1 MSVELRPDASLRRR
15 RACGLLPALV
25 VLAGCA
31 VGPRYTGPA
40 PSEMPAQYPA
50 LDAGLTGQPATD
62 RWWELLADPVL
73 TALID
78 AALADNPDLAAAE
91 ARVRQSRAFAR
102 AAGAGYLPALG
113 ASGRISRDKLSLNGE
128 NLALIPITPPVTAF
142 TDYRIG
148 LDAAWEIDLAGH
160 TRRQVEAA
168 VARFGSRT
176 ETRNDARVVVA
187 AEVASG
193 YVDYRVATARLALA
207 RQLLAALDDSAR
219 LVRLQQQAG
228 LASESDLRAAD
239 AERLSSA
246 GLPATLEATRLAAQL
261 RLAALT
267 GQPAA
272 GLAARLEAD
281 GAIPLVPAE
290 SPVGLPAELLR
301 RRPDI
306 RGAERELAAATA
318 DVGVAVAAQFPRFS
332 LVGDAGFDSVRFGD
346 LTSAASRFWN
356 FGPQLT
362 LPLFAGG
369 QLRRQAEAAKAARDA
384 AVAIYR
390 GTVLRA
396 IAEAETA
403 VVRFAAS
410 RRDAA
415 GLGAAAGQLADR
427 AGLERLRYDAG
438 DISRLEVLLAE
449 RSANRAADLRAESA
463 GRLALDFVALQK
475 ALGGGWQTAA
485 AR

>member
-1 MSVELRPDASLRRR
+1 MSVKRQRGAVPRRR
-15 RACGLLPALV
+15 RHCGLWPALL

-31 VGPRYTGPA
+31 VGPKYSGPA
-40 PSEMPAQYPA
+40 PSELPAQYPA
-50 LDAGLTGQPATD
+50 LGAELTAAPAAD
-62 RWWELLADPVL
+62 RWWELLAEPLL
-73 TALID
+73 TALVNE
-78 AALADNPDLAAAE
+78 ALADNPDLAAAE
-91 ARVRQSRAFAR
+91 ARVRQSRALAR
-102 AAGAGYLPALG
+102 ATGAGFLPALD

-142 TDYRIG
+142 TDYRVG

-168 VARFGSRT
+168 VARFGSRA

-193 YVDYRVATARLALA
+193 YVDYRVAAARLALA
-207 RQLLAALDDSAR
+207 RQLLATLDDSAR

-228 LASESDLRAAD
+228 LASESDLHAAE
-239 AERLSSA
+239 AERLSNE
-246 GLPATLEATRLAAQL
+246 GLPATLEATRLAAEL

-267 GQPAA
+267 DRPAA
-272 GLAARLEAD
+272 ALAIRLEAD
-281 GAIPLVPAE
+281 RAIPVVPAQ
-290 SPVGLPAELLR
+290 SPVGLPGELLR

-318 DVGVAVAAQFPRFS
+318 DVGTAVAAQFPRLS
-332 LVGDAGFDSVRFGD
+332 LVGDAGFDSVRSGD

-369 QLRRQAEAAKAARDA
+369 QLHRQAEAAKAARDA
-384 AVAIYR
+384 AVAVYR

-396 IAEAETA
+396 IAETETA

-410 RRDAA
+410 RRDAG
-415 GLGAAAGQLADR
+415 GLGAAAGQLTDR
-427 AGLERLRYDAG
+427 ARLERLRYDAG
-438 DISRLEVLLAE
+438 DISMLEVLLAE
-449 RSANRAADLRAESA
+449 RSANRAADQRAESA

-475 ALGGGWQTAA
+475 ALGGGWQAPA

>member
-1 MSVELRPDASLRRR
+1 MTSVERQGGAVRRLH
-15 RACGLLPALV
+15 GIWPVLL
-25 VLAGCA
+25 VLGGCA
-31 VGPRYTGPA
+31 VGPKYLGPA
-40 PSEMPAQYPA
+40 PSELPPQYPA
-50 LDAGLTGQPATD
+50 LDPGLTAAPAAD
-62 RWWELLADPVL
+62 RWWELLADPLL
-73 TALID
+73 TQLIE

-91 ARVRQSRAFAR
+91 ARVRQSRALAR
-102 AAGAGYLPALG
+102 AAGAGYRPTLDAT
-113 ASGRISRDKLSLNGE
+113 GRISRDKLSLNGE
-128 NLALIPITPPVTAF
+128 NLALIPFTPPVTAF

-168 VARFGSRT
+168 VARFGSRA

-193 YVDYRVATARLALA
+193 YVDYRVAAQRLVLA
-207 RQLLAALDDSAR
+207 RQRLATLDESAR
-219 LVRLQQQAG
+219 LVHLQQQAG
-228 LASESDLRAAD
+228 LASDSDLHAAD
-239 AERLSSA
+239 AERLSNS
-246 GLPATLEATRLAAQL
+246 GVPATLEATRLAAQL

-272 GLAARLEAD
+272 ALATRLEVD
-281 GAIPLVPAE
+281 GAIPVVPVE

-318 DVGVAVAAQFPRFS
+318 DVGTAVAAQFPRLS
-332 LVGDAGFDSVRFGD
+332 LVGDAGFDSVRAGD

-356 FGPQLT
+356 FGPQLS
-362 LPLFAGG
+362 LPLLAGG
-369 QLRRQAEAAKAARDA
+369 RLRRQAEAARAAQEA
-384 AVAIYR
+384 AIAVYR

-396 IAEAETA
+396 IAETETA

-410 RRDAA
+410 RRDAE
-415 GLGAAAGQLADR
+415 GLGAAAEQLTDR
-427 AGLERLRYDAG
+427 ARLERLRYDAG
-438 DISRLEVLLAE
+438 DVSMLDVLSAE
-449 RSANRAADLRAESA
+449 RSANRAADQRAESA
-463 GRLALDFVALQK
+463 GRLAVDFVALQK
-475 ALGGGWQTAA
+475 ALGGGWQASA

>member
-1 MSVELRPDASLRRR
+1 MSFERSTVAAWQLVRLRGVAVIVI
-15 RACGLLPALV
+15 A
-25 VLAGCA
+25 LAGCA
-31 VGPRYTGPA
+31 VGPDYRGPA
-40 PSEMPAQYPA
+40 PSPLPAQYQA
-50 LDAGLTGQPATD
+50 LDAGMSADPASD

-73 TALID
+73 SAFVAD
-78 AALADNPDLAAAE
+78 ALADNPDLAAAE
-91 ARVRQSRAFAR
+91 ARVRESRALAR
-102 AAGAGYLPALG
+102 AAGAGFLPSLNS
-113 ASGRISRDKLSLNGE
+113 SGRISRDKLSLNGE

-160 TRRQVEAA
+160 THRQVEAA
-168 VARFGSRT
+168 VARFGSRA

-187 AEVASG
+187 AEVASA
-193 YVDYRVATARLALA
+193 YVDYRVAAARLDVARRTLA
-207 RQLLAALDDSAR
+207 TLEESAR
-219 LVRLQQQAG
+219 LVGLQQQAG
-228 LASESDLRAAD
+228 LASESDLKAAD

-246 GLPATLEATRLAAQL
+246 GLPATLEASRLAAEL

-267 GQPAA
+267 GQATTT
-272 GLAARLEAD
+272 LAPRLEA
-281 GAIPLVPAE
+281 GSAIPGVPAKA
-290 SPVGLPAELLR
+290 PVGLPAELLR

-318 DVGVAVAAQFPRFS
+318 DVGSAIAAQFPRLS
-332 LVGDAGFDSVRFGD
+332 LVGDAGFDSVRSGD

-356 FGPQLT
+356 VGPQLT
-362 LPLFAGG
+362 VPLFAGG
-369 QLRRQAEAAKAARDA
+369 RLHRQTEAAKAGQEA
-384 AVAIYR
+384 ALAVYR

-396 IAEAETA
+396 MSEAETA

-415 GLGAAAGQLADR
+415 GLDSAAGQLAGR
-427 AGLERLRYDAG
+427 AALERRRYDAG
-438 DISRLEVLLAE
+438 DISMLEVLLAE
-449 RSANRAADLRAESA
+449 RASNHAADQRAESA

-475 ALGGGWQTAA
+475 ALGGGWQTAE